1 MDEVQSAVKAL
12 KKSTHKAFRKLQW
25 LSLKQGGSKENTPLH
40 REISFDHYVMDDGK
54 EGRVARQ
61 ENTSNLPPTTPLGK
75 KDILAALPVYFP
87 EECTV
92 VLCRG
97 DGTPCM
103 YQNYSK
109 SGEEA
114 VLELKKVL
122 ETVCLEDRDEVVR
135 QGLLFMGMRFEVF
148 QFHPPLVYGRTAG
161 VTAKES
167 VGIVVIRHALDDKRE
182 CPLLDDGCK
191 GEKECYLIVTYTL
204 PETSAHI
211 LYQARSFCV
220 KFL

>member
-25 LSLKQGGSKENTPLH
+25 RTLKHEEKQEDTPVH
-40 REISFDHYVMDDGK
+40 REISFDHYVMNGGK
-54 EGRVARQ
+54 EGREGRQ
-61 ENTSNLPPTTPLGK
+61 ENTKNLPPTTSLGK

-103 YQNYSK
+103 HQNYSR

-122 ETVCLEDRDEVVR
+122 ETVCLEDRDEAIR
-135 QGLLFMGMRFEVF
+135 EGLLFMGIRFEIF

-161 VTAKES
+161 VTTKES
-167 VGIVVIRHALDDKRE
+167 VGIVVVRHALDGKKE

-191 GEKECYLIVTYTL
+191 GEKECYMIVTYTL

-211 LYQARSFCV
+211 LYQARLFCA